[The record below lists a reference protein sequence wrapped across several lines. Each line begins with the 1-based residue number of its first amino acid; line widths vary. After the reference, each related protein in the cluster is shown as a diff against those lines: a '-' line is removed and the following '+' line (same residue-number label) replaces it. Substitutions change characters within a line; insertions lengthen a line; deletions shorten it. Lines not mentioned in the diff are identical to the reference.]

1 LGPSFFFI
9 LALFY
14 KEAPLYYNICIVENF
29 KFGLI
34 SIIAIAGIGLLGFWA
49 FTTLERG
56 DVSVYRQ
63 KQQALEE
70 RNRALE
76 KEVAE
81 LKSELGTLEAEQEQ
95 AALALNNQNTPP
107 AETPAPAPST
117 TTYKNQTLINEL
129 EKLVKDNVYM
139 KVGSKGTRV
148 GTIQKFLNL
157 YNKTAKPVDNDYGAG
172 LKTDVM
178 AYQKAAGTTADGE
191 TGPVT
196 YKKMIEWL
204 KKQG

>member
-1 LGPSFFFI
+1 MFI
-9 LALFY
+9 LPPFY
-14 KEAPLYYNICIVENF
+14 KEAPLYYNINIVENF
-29 KFGLI
+29 KFILV
-34 SIIAIAGIGLLGFWA
+34 SIIIIASIGLLGFWA
-49 FTTLERG
+49 FTTIERG

-63 KQQALEE
+63 KQNTLEE
-70 RNRALE
+70 QNEALQ
-76 KEVAE
+76 KEIAR
-81 LKSELGTLEAEQEQ
+81 LKSELGTLEAEQPEPEQ
-95 AALALNNQNTPP
+95 V
-107 AETPAPAPST
+107 AEAPEKEEEVPAPV

-129 EKLVKDNVYM
+129 DKLVRDNVYM

-157 YNKTAKPVDNDYGAG
+157 YNKTSKPVDNDYGPG
-172 LKTDVM
+172 LKTDVT

-191 TGPVT
+191 TGPAT

>member
-1 LGPSFFFI
+1 
-9 LALFY
+9 
-14 KEAPLYYNICIVENF
+14 VENF

-34 SIIAIAGIGLLGFWA
+34 SVIALGGIGLLGYWA

-63 KQQALEE
+63 KIEALQDE
-70 RNRALE
+70 NDALH
-76 KEVAE
+76 KEVAD
-81 LKSELGTLEAEQEQ
+81 LKSELGSVEAEQEQ
-95 AALALNNQNTPP
+95 AALAENNPP
-107 AETPAPAPST
+107 AETPKPETPPPTIT

-129 EKLVKDNVYM
+129 QKLITDNIYM

-157 YNKTAKPVDNDYGAG
+157 YNKTSKPVDNDYGAG
-172 LKTDVM
+172 LKADVL
-178 AYQKAAGTTADGE
+178 AYQKAVGITADGE
-191 TGPVT
+191 TGPAT

>member
-1 LGPSFFFI
+1 M
-9 LALFY
+9 
-14 KEAPLYYNICIVENF
+14 ENF

-70 RNRALE
+70 RNRTLE

-95 AALALNNQNTPP
+95 ATLALNNQGNPP
-107 AETPAPAPST
+107 AETPKPETPAPA

-129 EKLVKDNVYM
+129 EKLVKDNIFM

-148 GTIQKFLNL
+148 GTLQKFLNL
-157 YNKTAKPVDNDYGAG
+157 YNKTSKPVDNDYGPRF
-172 LKTDVM
+172 KTDIM
-178 AYQKAAGTTADGE
+178 NFQKAVGITADGE
-191 TGPVT
+191 TGPAT